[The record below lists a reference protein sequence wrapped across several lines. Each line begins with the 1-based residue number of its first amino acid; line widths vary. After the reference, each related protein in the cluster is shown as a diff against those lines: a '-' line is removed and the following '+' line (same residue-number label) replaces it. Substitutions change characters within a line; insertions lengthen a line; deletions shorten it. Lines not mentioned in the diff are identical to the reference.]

1 MVNCLPQIPQFDE
14 IITAEEVEAVISKL
28 LSGKARGMDGFSMPE
43 LKSFGPQ
50 EHDLLAQ
57 LFNTITATG
66 EWPQALLSSFVAL
79 LAKVPHPQSPK
90 DARPI
95 TVLPTL
101 YRLWGKIMGAKIM
114 RALLPYLPKDLFGSV
129 PGRSASDAAWELQ
142 TALEQAACGG
152 DDIVGVSLDL
162 SKAYNTIPREVVS
175 MLADK
180 CGWPASLKRAYL
192 SFHQNFHRFFKVH
205 GGFHCPTYSDT
216 GIPEGCPIAVPVMI
230 MVTFLAWMEHIAA
243 KIQGKPDVDGIQ
255 AVDFAFSTKLRK
267 HFANIVVK
275 RSVPRSAWS
284 VVMLEPGSFD
294 YALVQSGPLP
304 GKQCNYRAE
313 MFATLAA
320 LCSSVNATVYID
332 NKSVVQGLHRL
343 QRDGWDQF
351 YWNKS
356 PEIQLWREIWEVRI
370 ANQTTARLGVYTRSL
385 SSCPKQQPTDFQA
398 WTAFG
403 NDTAD
408 RYAKNANQARE
419 HSEVKLY
426 QAACRDWNFQLDRMN
441 KVATLQQGVFLG
453 GQSGPS
459 AKEPSRTSR
468 TDTPVSI
475 TLGPPADHL
484 LSLSPDNYHDALLGP
499 RFLWVIHKWWV
510 DQQWR
515 HAPNGMSIAE
525 LYFFFSESTGWMA
538 PQNLAK
544 WDPNSLP
551 FKWRTTVQTAFV
563 TENDYEALQFNDVSF
578 SKQCTIFLHALKFFA
593 GRHVLDL
600 GFARGQALSFLDCFE
615 PVQQIS
621 YAPDCIAE
629 VRARFKDRIE

>member
-255 AVDFAFSTKLRK
+255 AVDFAFSTKLRNATQVQPHVLGSFTSNAAVPSRQKRKFLPPEETLCK
-267 HFANIVVK
+267 HCGQEDDAKHRLLHCPHFQQARAHVSLEHALQWPTLLVTRGLARKPASLQAWDDLNFNRSWPMMPECLDHGMHLFIDGSTDGS

-356 PEIQLWREIWEVRI
+356 PEIQLWREIWE
-370 ANQTTARLGVYTRSL
+370 
-385 SSCPKQQPTDFQA
+385 A

-426 QAACRDWNFQLDRMN
+426 QAACRALAD
-441 KVATLQQGVFLG
+441 LQ
-453 GQSGPS
+453 
-459 AKEPSRTSR
+459 
-468 TDTPVSI
+468 
-475 TLGPPADHL
+475 
-484 LSLSPDNYHDALLGP
+484 N
-499 RFLWVIHKWWV
+499 
-510 DQQWR
+510 
-515 HAPNGMSIAE
+515 
-525 LYFFFSESTGWMA
+525 
-538 PQNLAK
+538 
-544 WDPNSLP
+544 
-551 FKWRTTVQTAFV
+551 
-563 TENDYEALQFNDVSF
+563 
-578 SKQCTIFLHALKFFA
+578 
-593 GRHVLDL
+593 
-600 GFARGQALSFLDCFE
+600 
-615 PVQQIS
+615 
-621 YAPDCIAE
+621 
-629 VRARFKDRIE
+629 

>member
-1 MVNCLPQIPQFDE
+1 
-14 IITAEEVEAVISKL
+14 
-28 LSGKARGMDGFSMPE
+28 
-43 LKSFGPQ
+43 
-50 EHDLLAQ
+50 
-57 LFNTITATG
+57 
-66 EWPQALLSSFVAL
+66 
-79 LAKVPHPQSPK
+79 
-90 DARPI
+90 
-95 TVLPTL
+95 
-101 YRLWGKIMGAKIM
+101 
-114 RALLPYLPKDLFGSV
+114 
-129 PGRSASDAAWELQ
+129 
-142 TALEQAACGG
+142 
-152 DDIVGVSLDL
+152 
-162 SKAYNTIPREVVS
+162 
-175 MLADK
+175 
-180 CGWPASLKRAYL
+180 
-192 SFHQNFHRFFKVH
+192 
-205 GGFHCPTYSDT
+205 
-216 GIPEGCPIAVPVMI
+216 
-230 MVTFLAWMEHIAA
+230 MEHIAA

-255 AVDFAFSTKLRK
+255 AVDFAFSTKLRNATQVQPHVLGSFTSNAAVPSRQKRKFLPPEETLCK
-267 HFANIVVK
+267 HCGQEDDAKHRLLHCPHFQQARAHVSLEHALQWPTLLVTRGLARKPASLQAWDDLNFNRSWPMMPECLDHGMHLFIDGSTDGS

-629 VRARFKDRIE
+629 VRARFKDRIESSWKTFKHAVFRTSREPIPCPLEVQHPLTTWKLYYSRRRRKAIA